1 MYSAS
6 TLFTPNGVDML
17 IGFFRLLFKA
27 MFRVRLTGDTDA
39 LRLPKV
45 LITPNH
51 VSFLDGM
58 LLALFLP
65 GRPVFAVY
73 TSISE
78 KWFMR
83 AIKPLIDFVPLDPTK
98 PMSIKHL
105 VRLVDQGRPVVI
117 FPEGRITVSGS
128 LMKIYDGAA
137 FVAAKSQATVVPLR
151 IEGAELTFA
160 SRLKGLVKRRL
171 FPRISLHLLPPTQ
184 LPMPDAPRARDRRR
198 IAGEM
203 LHQIMMEAR
212 MAVRPRETLYEA
224 LLSAQYRFGDRKPC
238 VEDINFQPDSYR
250 KLLTKT
256 LFVARILEKYSQPGE
271 RIGLMLPNAGISAA
285 VIFGAVARR
294 RIPAMMNY
302 TAGVKG
308 LSCAITAAEIKT
320 IFTSRTFLDKG
331 KLWHLPEQLT
341 QVRWVFLEDLKG
353 DVTAADKL
361 WIFGHLLMPHLAQVP
376 QRPEDDAIILFTS
389 GSEGHPKGVVHSHK
403 SILANVEQ
411 IKTIAD
417 FTAADR
423 FMSALP
429 LFHSFGLTVGLF
441 TPLFTGAQVFL
452 YPSPLHYRIVPEL
465 VYDRNCTVL
474 FGTSTFLGNYARF
487 ANPYDFFKV
496 RYVVAGAEKLQE
508 STKQLW
514 QDKFG
519 LRILEGYGV
528 TECAPVV
535 SINVPMAAKPGT
547 VGRILPGMDARL
559 MAVPGIEQGGRLQLK
574 GPNIMNGYLRVEKP
588 GVLEA
593 PAAENPQGLLEAGWY
608 DTGDIV
614 AFDEQGFVQIQGRAK
629 RFAKIAGEMVSL
641 EIVEQLALAVSPD
654 KMHATAIKQDA
665 SKGEALVLFTTDAEL
680 TREQLLQKARA
691 GGVPELA
698 VPRDIRFLKQMP
710 LLGSGKPDFVTL
722 KGMVDEGEKSD
733 E

>member
-1 MYSAS
+1 M
-6 TLFTPNGVDML
+6 LF
-17 IGFFRLLFKA
+17 GFFRTL
-27 MFRVRLTGDTDA
+27 FRVLFRIRVTGDTQA
-39 LRLPKV
+39 LYGERV

-51 VSFLDGM
+51 VSFLDGV

-65 GRPVFAVY
+65 VRPVFAVY
-73 TSISE
+73 SSISE
-78 KWFMR
+78 KWYMR
-83 AIKPLIDFVPLDPTK
+83 WLRPLIDFVPLDPTK
-98 PMSIKHL
+98 PMMIKHL
-105 VRLVDQGRPVVI
+105 VRLIGQGRPVVI
-117 FPEGRITVSGS
+117 FPEGRISVTGS
-128 LMKIYDGAA
+128 LMKIYDGAG

-151 IEGAELTFA
+151 IDGAELTFF
-160 SRLKGLVKRRL
+160 SRLKGLVKQRL
-171 FPRISLHLLPPTQ
+171 FPKITLHILPPTS
-184 LPMPDAPRARDRRR
+184 LPMPEAPRARDRRK

-212 MAVRPRETLYEA
+212 MAVRQRETLYES
-224 LLSAQYRFGDRKPC
+224 LLSAQYRYGAKKNC
-238 VEDINFQPDSYR
+238 IEDINFTPDTYR

-256 LFVARILEKYSQPGE
+256 LFVGRILEKYSKQGE
-271 RIGLMLPNAGISAA
+271 KIGLMLPNAGISAA
-285 VIFGAVARR
+285 VIFGAVSRG

-308 LSCAITAAEIKT
+308 LSSAITAAQINT
-320 IFTSRTFLDKG
+320 IFTSRQFLDKG

-341 QVRWVFLEDLKG
+341 QVRWVFLEDLKA
-353 DVTAADKL
+353 DVTTADKL
-361 WIFGHLLMPHLAQVP
+361 WIFAHLLMPRLAQVK
-376 QRPEDDAIILFTS
+376 QQPEDDAIILFTS
-389 GSEGHPKGVVHSHK
+389 GSEGNPKGVVHSHK

-417 FTAADR
+417 FTANDR

-441 TPLFTGAQVFL
+441 TPLLTGAEVFL

-487 ANPYDFFKV
+487 ANPYDFFRV
-496 RYVVAGAEKLQE
+496 RYVVAGAEKLQD
-508 STKQLW
+508 STRQIW

-547 VGRILPGMDARL
+547 VGRILPGLDARL
-559 MAVPGIEQGGRLQLK
+559 LAVPGIEDGGRLQLK
-574 GPNIMNGYLRVEKP
+574 GPNVMNGYLRVENP

-593 PAAENPQGLLEAGWY
+593 PTAENVNGEVETGWY

-614 AFDEQGFVQIQGRAK
+614 RFDDQGFVQIQGRAK

-641 EIVEQLALAVSPD
+641 EMVETLATAVSAE
-654 KMHATAIKQDA
+654 KMHATVVKSDA
-665 SKGEALVLFTTDAEL
+665 SKGEALVLFTTDGEL
-680 TREQLLQKARA
+680 KRDALLRYAREH
-691 GGVPELA
+691 GIPELA
-698 VPRDIRFLKQMP
+698 VPRDISYLKQLP
-710 LLGSGKPDFVTL
+710 VLGSGKPDFVTL
-722 KGMVDEGEKSD
+722 KGMVEEA
-733 E
+733 EQHNA

>member
-1 MYSAS
+1 M
-6 TLFTPNGVDML
+6 LFA
-17 IGFFRLLFKA
+17 FFRLLFRV
-27 MFRVRLTGDTDA
+27 MYRVRMTGNLEA
-39 LRLPKV
+39 LHQQNV

-51 VSFLDGM
+51 VSFIDGI

-65 GRPVFAVY
+65 IRPVFAVY
-73 TSISE
+73 TSISQ

-83 AIKPLIDFVPLDPTK
+83 YLAPLIDFVPLDPTK

-105 VRLVDQGRPVVI
+105 VRLIEQGRPVVI
-117 FPEGRITVSGS
+117 FPEGRISVTGS

-137 FVAAKSQATVVPLR
+137 FVAAKSKATIIPIR
-151 IEGAELTFA
+151 IEGAELTHF
-160 SRLKGLVKRRL
+160 SRLKGRVKRRL
-171 FPRISLHLLPPTQ
+171 FPRIQLHVLPPTS
-184 LPMPDAPRARDRRR
+184 LPMPEAPRARERRK

-212 MAVRPRETLYEA
+212 MAVRPRETLYES
-224 LLSAQYRFGDRKPC
+224 LLSAQDRFGARKLC
-238 VEDINFQPDSYR
+238 VEDINFQPDTYR

-256 LFVARILEKYSQPGE
+256 LFVARILEKYSEHGE

-285 VIFGAVARR
+285 VIFGAIARG

-308 LSCAITAAEIKT
+308 LSSAITAAELKT

-353 DVTAADKL
+353 DVTTADKL
-361 WIFGHLLMPHLAQVP
+361 WIFSHLLMPRLAQVK
-376 QRPEDDAIILFTS
+376 QQPEDAAMVLFTS

-403 SILANVEQ
+403 SLLANVEQ

-417 FTAADR
+417 FTADDR

-441 TPLFTGAQVFL
+441 TPLLTGAEVFL
-452 YPSPLHYRIVPEL
+452 YPSPLHYRVVPEL

-487 ANPYDFFKV
+487 ANPYDFYKV

-508 STKQLW
+508 STRQLW

-535 SINVPMAAKPGT
+535 SINVPMAAKPQT

-559 MAVPGIEQGGRLQLK
+559 LEVPGIAEGGRLQLK
-574 GPNIMNGYLRVEKP
+574 GPNIMNGYLRVENP

-593 PAAENPQGLLEAGWY
+593 PVAENQNGEMDAGWY

-614 AFDEQGFVQIQGRAK
+614 TFDAQGFVQIQGRAK

-641 EIVEQLALAVSPD
+641 EVVEQMALALSPD
-654 KMHATAIKQDA
+654 KLHATVIKTDA
-665 SKGEALVLFTTDAEL
+665 SKGEALVLFTTDNAL
-680 TREQLLQKARA
+680 SRDKIQQYARA
-691 GGVPELA
+691 HGIPELA
-698 VPRDIRFLKQMP
+698 VPRDIRWLKQLP
-710 LLGSGKPDFVTL
+710 VLGSGKPDFVTL
-722 KGMVDEGEKSD
+722 KTMVEQAESHN

>member
-1 MYSAS
+1 M
-6 TLFTPNGVDML
+6 LF
-17 IGFFRLLFKA
+17 GFFRGL
-27 MFRVRLTGDTDA
+27 FRVLFRVNVTGDTRA
-39 LRLPKV
+39 LHGERV

-51 VSFLDGM
+51 VSFIDGI

-65 GRPVFAVY
+65 VRPVFAVY
-73 TSISE
+73 SSISQQ
-78 KWFMR
+78 WYMR
-83 AIKPLIDFVPLDPTK
+83 WLKPLIDFVPLDPTK

-105 VRLVDQGRPVVI
+105 VRLVGEGRPVVI
-117 FPEGRITVSGS
+117 FPEVRISVSGS
-128 LMKIYDGAA
+128 LMKLYDGAG
-137 FVAAKSQATVVPLR
+137 FVAAKSGATVVPLR
-151 IEGAELTFA
+151 IDGAELTFF

-171 FPRISLHLLPPTQ
+171 FPRITLHILPPTQ
-184 LPMPDAPRARDRRR
+184 LPMPDAPRARDRRK

-212 MAVRPRETLYEA
+212 MAVRPRETLFDA
-224 LLSAQYRFGDRKPC
+224 LLAAQYRYGAGKPC
-238 VEDINFQPDSYR
+238 VEDINFTPDSYR
-250 KLLTKT
+250 KLLTKS
-256 LFVARILEKYSQPGE
+256 LFVARILEKYTAPGE
-271 RIGLMLPNAGISAA
+271 KIGLMLPNAGISAA
-285 VIFGAVARR
+285 VIFGAIARGR
-294 RIPAMMNY
+294 VPALMNY

-308 LSCAITAAEIKT
+308 LSSAITAAELKT
-320 IFTSRTFLDKG
+320 VFTSRTFMDKG

-341 QVRWVFLEDLKG
+341 QVRWVYLEDLKG
-353 DVTAADKL
+353 DVTLEDKL
-361 WIFGHLLMPHLAQVP
+361 WIFSRVLMPRLAQVA
-376 QRPEDDAIILFTS
+376 QKPEDPAIILFTS
-389 GSEGHPKGVVHSHK
+389 GSEGNPKGVVHSHK

-411 IKTIAD
+411 IRTIAD
-417 FTAADR
+417 FTANDR

-441 TPLFTGAQVFL
+441 TPLLTGAQVFL

-487 ANPYDFFKV
+487 ANPYDFYRL

-508 STKQLW
+508 STRQLW

-559 MAVPGIEQGGRLQLK
+559 MAVPGIEDGGRLQLK
-574 GPNIMNGYLRVEKP
+574 GPNIMNGYLRVERP

-593 PAAENPQGLLEAGWY
+593 PAAENAQGELEPGWY

-614 AFDEQGFVQIQGRAK
+614 RFDEQGFVQIQGRAK
-629 RFAKIAGEMVSL
+629 RFAKIAGEMISL
-641 EIVEQLALAVSPD
+641 EMVEQLATAVSPE
-654 KMHATAIKQDA
+654 KMHATAIKSDS
-665 SKGEALVLFTTDAEL
+665 SKGEALVLFTTDQEL
-680 TREQLLQKARA
+680 TREKLQQQARSQ
-691 GGVPELA
+691 GVPELA
-698 VPRDIRFLKQMP
+698 VPRDIRFLKQLP

-722 KGMVDEGEKSD
+722 KSMVDEGENQHA
-733 E
+733 

>member
-1 MYSAS
+1 M
-6 TLFTPNGVDML
+6 LFGVFRFL
-17 IGFFRLLFKA
+17 FRLL
-27 MFRVRLTGDTDA
+27 FRVRLTGDTA
-39 LRLPKV
+39 GLYQQKV

-51 VSFLDGM
+51 VSFIDGI

-65 GRPVFAVY
+65 VRPVFAVY
-73 TSISE
+73 SSISE
-78 KWFMR
+78 RWFMR
-83 AIKPLIDFVPLDPTK
+83 WLRPLIDFVPLDPTR

-105 VRLVDQGRPVVI
+105 VRLIEQGRPVVI
-117 FPEGRITVSGS
+117 FPEGRLSVTGS
-128 LMKIYDGAA
+128 LMKIYDGAG
-137 FVAAKSQATVVPLR
+137 FVAAKSGATLVPMR
-151 IEGAELTFA
+151 IEGAELTLF

-171 FPRISLHLLPPTQ
+171 FPRITLHLLPPTQ
-184 LPMPDAPRARDRRR
+184 IQMPDAPRARDRRR
-198 IAGEM
+198 IAGEV

-224 LLSAQYRFGDRKPC
+224 LLNAQNRYGAGKAC
-238 VEDINFQPDSYR
+238 IEDINFTPDSYR
-250 KLLTKT
+250 KLLMKT
-256 LFVARILEKYSQPGE
+256 LFVARILEKYSAQGE
-271 RIGLMLPNAGISAA
+271 TIGLMLPNAAISAA
-285 VIFGAVARR
+285 VIFGAVARGR
-294 RIPAMMNY
+294 VPAMMNY

-308 LSCAITAAEIKT
+308 LTSAISAAEIKT
-320 IFTSRTFLDKG
+320 VFTSRQFLDKG

-353 DVTAADKL
+353 DVTRQDKL
-361 WIFGHLLMPHLAQVP
+361 WIFSHLLMPRLAQVK
-376 QRPEDDAIILFTS
+376 QQPESAAIILFTS
-389 GSEGHPKGVVHSHK
+389 GSEGNPKGVVHSHK

-417 FTAADR
+417 FTASDR

-441 TPLFTGAQVFL
+441 TPLFTGAEVFL

-474 FGTSTFLGNYARF
+474 FGTSTFLGHYARF
-487 ANPYDFFKV
+487 AHPYDFYRL
-496 RYVVAGAEKLQE
+496 RYVVAGAEKLQ
-508 STKQLW
+508 SATKQIW

-547 VGRILPGMDARL
+547 VGRLLPGMDARL
-559 MAVPGIEQGGRLQLK
+559 LAVPGIEQGGRLQLK
-574 GPNIMNGYLRVEKP
+574 GPNVMNGYLRVERP

-593 PAAENPQGLLEAGWY
+593 PAAENAEGELENGWY

-614 AFDEQGFVQIQGRAK
+614 TFDEQGFIQIQGRAK

-641 EIVEQLALAVSPD
+641 EVVEQLALAVSAE
-654 KMHATAIKQDA
+654 KMHATVSRSDA
-665 SKGEALVLFTTDAEL
+665 AKGEALVLFTTDEQL
-680 TREQLLQKARA
+680 TREQLQQQARA
-691 GGVPELA
+691 QGIPELA
-698 VPRDIRFLKQMP
+698 VPRDIRFLKQLP

-722 KGMVDEGEKSD
+722 KSMVEQAEPQDA
-733 E
+733 

>member
-1 MYSAS
+1 M
-6 TLFTPNGVDML
+6 LF
-17 IGFFRLLFKA
+17 GFFRGL
-27 MFRVRLTGDTDA
+27 FRVLFRVQLTGNTQA
-39 LRLPKV
+39 LHGERV
-45 LITPNH
+45 LIVPNH
-51 VSFLDGM
+51 VSFIDGI
-58 LLALFLP
+58 LLAIFLP
-65 GRPVFAVY
+65 VRPVFAVY
-73 TSISE
+73 TSISQQ
-78 KWFMR
+78 WYMR
-83 AIKPLIDFVPLDPTK
+83 WLKPIIDFVPLDPTK

-105 VRLVDQGRPVVI
+105 VRLIGEGRPVVI
-117 FPEGRITVSGS
+117 FPEGRISVSGS
-128 LMKIYDGAA
+128 LMKIYDGAG
-137 FVAAKSQATVVPLR
+137 FVAAKSAATVVPVR
-151 IEGAELTFA
+151 IEGAELTFF
-160 SRLKGLVKRRL
+160 SRLKGLVKQRF
-171 FPRISLHLLPPTQ
+171 FPRIHLHVLPPTQ
-184 LPMPDAPRARDRRR
+184 LPMPEAPRARDRRK

-212 MAVRPRETLYEA
+212 MAVRPRETLFDA
-224 LLSAQYRFGDRKPC
+224 FLAAQYRYGAGKHC
-238 VEDINFQPDSYR
+238 VEDINFTPDSYR

-256 LFVARILEKYSQPGE
+256 LFVARILDKYTAQGEK
-271 RIGLMLPNAGISAA
+271 IGLMLPNAGISAA
-285 VIFGAVARR
+285 VIFGAIARG

-308 LSCAITAAEIKT
+308 LTSAITAAEIKT
-320 IFTSRTFLDKG
+320 VFTSRTFMDKG

-341 QVRWVFLEDLKG
+341 QVRWVYLEDLKG
-353 DVTAADKL
+353 SVTLEDKL
-361 WIFGHLLMPHLAQVP
+361 WIFSRVLMPRLAQVP
-376 QRPEDDAIILFTS
+376 QKPEDAAIILFTS
-389 GSEGHPKGVVHSHK
+389 GSEGNPKGVVHSHK

-411 IKTIAD
+411 IRTIAD
-417 FTAADR
+417 FTANDR

-441 TPLFTGAQVFL
+441 TPLLTGAEVFL

-487 ANPYDFFKV
+487 ANPYDFFRL
-496 RYVVAGAEKLQE
+496 RYVVAGAEKLQD
-508 STKQLW
+508 STRQLW

-559 MAVPGIEQGGRLQLK
+559 LEVPGIDDGGRLQLK

-593 PAAENPQGLLEAGWY
+593 PAAENAQGELENGWY

-614 AFDEQGFVQIQGRAK
+614 RFDEQGYVQIQGRAK
-629 RFAKIAGEMVSL
+629 RFAKIAGEMISL
-641 EIVEQLALAVSPD
+641 EMVEQLALAVSPE
-654 KMHATAIKQDA
+654 KMHATAIKSDA
-665 SKGEALVLFTTDAEL
+665 SKGEALVLFTTDEQL
-680 TREQLLQKARA
+680 TREKLQQQARA
-691 GGVPELA
+691 QGVPELA
-698 VPRDIRFLKQMP
+698 VPRDIRFLKQLP

-722 KGMVDEGEKSD
+722 KGMVEEA
-733 E
+733 ETQNA

>member
-1 MYSAS
+1 
-6 TLFTPNGVDML
+6 ML

-83 AIKPLIDFVPLDPTK
+83 AVKPLIDFVPLDPTK

-238 VEDINFQPDSYR
+238 VEDINFQPDSHR

-308 LSCAITAAEIKT
+308 LSSAITAAEIKT

-593 PAAENPQGLLEAGWY
+593 PAAENPQGQLEAGWY

-641 EIVEQLALAVSPD
+641 ETVEQLALAVSPD

-733 E
+733 A

>member
-1 MYSAS
+1 M
-6 TLFTPNGVDML
+6 LF
-17 IGFFRLLFKA
+17 GFFRTLFRIL
-27 MFRVRLTGDTDA
+27 FRIRLTGDTQSLQGD
-39 LRLPKV
+39 RV

-51 VSFLDGM
+51 VSFIDGI

-73 TSISE
+73 SSISQ

-83 AIKPLIDFVPLDPTK
+83 WLAPLVDLVPLDPTK
-98 PMSIKHL
+98 PMMIKHL
-105 VRLVDQGRPVVI
+105 VRLIEQGRPVVI
-117 FPEGRITVSGS
+117 FPEGRISVTGS
-128 LMKIYDGAA
+128 LMKIYDGAG
-137 FVAAKSQATVVPLR
+137 FVAAKSKATVVPLR
-151 IEGAELTFA
+151 IEGAELTYF
-160 SRLKGLVKRRL
+160 SRLKGLVKQRL
-171 FPRISLHLLPPTQ
+171 FPQITLHILPPTT
-184 LPMPDAPRARDRRR
+184 LPMPDAPRARDRRKM
-198 IAGEM
+198 AGEM

-224 LLSAQYRFGDRKPC
+224 LLSAQDRYGARKNC
-238 VEDINFQPDSYR
+238 VEDINFTPDTYR

-256 LFVARILEKYSQPGE
+256 LFVGRILEKYSQKGE
-271 RIGLMLPNAGISAA
+271 KIGLMLPNAGISAA
-285 VIFGAVARR
+285 VIFGAVARG

-308 LSCAITAAEIKT
+308 LTSAITAAEIKT
-320 IFTSRTFLDKG
+320 VFTSRQFLDKG
-331 KLWHLPEQLT
+331 KLWHLPEQLK
-341 QVRWVFLEDLKG
+341 QVRWVFLEDLKA
-353 DVTAADKL
+353 DVTTADKV
-361 WIFGHLLMPHLAQVP
+361 WIFAHLLMPHLAQVK
-376 QRPEDDAIILFTS
+376 QQPEDAAMILFTS

-417 FTAADR
+417 FTAKDR

-441 TPLFTGAQVFL
+441 TPLFTGAEVFL
-452 YPSPLHYRIVPEL
+452 YPSPLHYRVVPEL

-474 FGTSTFLGNYARF
+474 FGTSTFLGHYARF
-487 ANPYDFFKV
+487 ANPYDFFRV
-496 RYVVAGAEKLQE
+496 RYVVAGAEKLQD
-508 STKQLW
+508 STREIW

-535 SINVPMAAKPGT
+535 SINVPMAARPGT

-559 MAVPGIEQGGRLQLK
+559 LAVPGIDEGGRLQLK
-574 GPNIMNGYLRVEKP
+574 GPNVMNGYLRVENP

-593 PAAENPQGLLEAGWY
+593 PTAENAAGEVETGWY

-614 AFDEQGFVQIQGRAK
+614 RFDEQGFVQIQGRAK

-641 EIVEQLALAVSPD
+641 EMVEQLANALSPE
-654 KMHATAIKQDA
+654 KMHATAIKSDA
-665 SKGEALVLFTTDAEL
+665 SKGEALVLFTTDSEL
-680 TREQLLQKARA
+680 KREQLLHYAREH
-691 GGVPELA
+691 GVPELA
-698 VPRDIRFLKQMP
+698 VPRDIRYLKQLP
-710 LLGSGKPDFVTL
+710 VLGSGKPDFVAL
-722 KGMVDEGEKSD
+722 KGMVEEEEAEKHD
-733 E
+733 A